1 MRFLID
7 LQHPAE
13 IHVLKNLV
21 SLLRASGH
29 EVRFT
34 GRDKD
39 IVVALAK
46 EMGEDVQIFGKA
58 RKGFLHLALEF
69 FYRAT
74 RLAWIIA
81 VWRPDMILAAGDGAF
96 IAVPARLLR
105 VPFLIFY
112 DTEHAT
118 IANRI
123 SYPLATNIYV
133 PDCYNRPVGRD
144 HVRYP
149 GYHALAYL
157 HPARFTPDPAVLA
170 EAGLAPGE
178 IFSVVRYVAWGAGHD
193 IGLRGLS
200 PELRLEA
207 VRALAAHG
215 RVIVSCEDELPVE
228 LEPYRLRLP
237 VNRMHHLLSFA
248 ALTFGESATMAS
260 EGAVLG
266 VPGVYVDPVGRGYS
280 DELERRYGLMFNF
293 RPEQEAAA
301 LAKAVELLRAG
312 DKATFAARRARMLE
326 EKIDVTGYFYEVV
339 TGRPPEAA

>member
-1 MRFLID
+1 MRFLVD

-21 SLLRASGH
+21 ALLRVHGH
-29 EVRFT
+29 QVRFT

-39 IVVALAK
+39 IVVDLAK
-46 EMGEDVQIFGKA
+46 EMGEEVQIFGRA
-58 RKGFLHLALEF
+58 RKGFWNLILEF
-69 FYRAT
+69 FYRTAH
-74 RLAWIIA
+74 LAVIIA
-81 VWRPDMILAAGDGAF
+81 SWRPDMILAAGDGAF
-96 IAVPARLLR
+96 IAVPARLFR

-133 PDCYNRPVGRD
+133 PDCYNRPVGRS

-149 GYHALAYL
+149 SYHALAYL
-157 HPARFTPDPAVLA
+157 HPAHFTPDPTVLA
-170 EAGLAPGE
+170 QAGLAPGE
-178 IFSVVRYVAWGAGHD
+178 PFSVVRYVAWGAGHD
-193 IGLRGLS
+193 IGLHGLS
-200 PELRLEA
+200 PGLRVEA
-207 VRALAAHG
+207 VRALATYG
-215 RVIVSCEDELPVE
+215 RVIVSCEGALPAE

-237 VNRMHHLLSFA
+237 VHLMHHLMAFA

-280 DELERRYGLMFNF
+280 DELERRYGLLFNF
-293 RPEQEAAA
+293 RPDQETAA
-301 LAKAVELLRAG
+301 LAKAIELLRVG
-312 DKATFAARRARMLE
+312 DKATFATRRARMLE
-326 EKIDVTGYFYEVV
+326 EKIDATSYFFEVV
-339 TGRPPEAA
+339 TGRPPEKV

>member
-21 SLLRASGH
+21 ALLRANGH
-29 EVRFT
+29 QVRFT

-46 EMGEDVQIFGKA
+46 EMGEEVQIFGKA
-58 RKGFLHLALEF
+58 RKGLLYLGIEF
-69 FYRAT
+69 FYRAA
-74 RLAWIIA
+74 RLACIIA
-81 VWRPDMILAAGDGAF
+81 SWRPDMILAAGDGAF
-96 IAVPARLLR
+96 VAVPARLFR

-118 IANRI
+118 IANQI
-123 SYPLATNIYV
+123 SYPLATDIYV
-133 PDCYNRPVGRD
+133 PDCYNRPIGRD

-157 HPARFTPDPAVLA
+157 HPNRFTPDPAVLA
-170 EAGLAPGE
+170 EARLAPGE
-178 IFSVVRYVAWGAGHD
+178 VFSVVRYVAWGAGHD

-200 PELRLEA
+200 PGLRLEA
-207 VRALAAHG
+207 VQALAAHG
-215 RVIVSCEDELPVE
+215 RVIVSCEGELPAE

-237 VNRMHHLLSFA
+237 VHRMHHLLAFA
-248 ALTFGESATMAS
+248 SLTFGESATMAS

-280 DELERRYGLMFNF
+280 DELERRYELMFNF

-301 LAKAVELLRAG
+301 LAKAVELLRAD
-312 DKATFAARRARMLE
+312 DKATFAARRARMLA
-326 EKIDVTGYFYEVV
+326 EKIDVTEYFYEVV
-339 TGRPPEAA
+339 TGHPQRMA